1 MEFLAPILQRNVIIT
16 LAIIGGVVA
25 TLGNFLVQKKPNS
38 IPRTSRLILKSGY
51 TITWTSIALF
61 IAAGFFGE

>member
-1 MEFLAPILQRNVIIT
+1 MEFLEPILQRNVIIS
-16 LAIIGGVVA
+16 LAIVGGVVA
-25 TLGNFLVQKKPNS
+25 TLGNFLVQKKPNT
-38 IPRTSRLILKSGY
+38 IPRFSRLILKSGY

>member
-1 MEFLAPILQRNVIIT
+1 MEFFAPILQRNVIIS
-16 LAIIGGVVA
+16 LAIIGGVTA

-38 IPRTSRLILKSGY
+38 FPRFSRLILKSGY

-61 IAAGFFGE
+61 IATGFFGE